1 MGNVFESNPTVLGEK
16 EDLSKEERRYFNRIN
31 SILHRD
37 YRENLYSDYNLEVS
51 LEQKS
56 FENNQILKKKRL
68 EDISWLEYLYR
79 HLDFVKN
86 KYRNPRWATDLLNS
100 LSKEIFFYENNY
112 YSNFFYN
119 EYFFT
124 TSPRIF
130 EDNYNSDLNN
140 ISLDYHSHSLSDLN
154 HSITNNAYNEL
165 DVTENY
171 GGSYLEMN
179 MENLDPNDPTFQ
191 YKMKRKNLK
200 KYVKIFKEHIYN
212 NHQHP
217 INRVIFLFNKFF
229 CNYINTFLENTNNQL
244 RQRLLEEEN
253 YKNNITQ
260 FENEI
265 TECLRNFMIAM
276 HCSLKLFYST
286 CINYSCFEEEKD
298 DIINLLTSLFF
309 KTGKLY
315 ETIFSLYSI
324 SFEHEI
330 EELQEKFNDLKNVR
344 PKDLG
349 VQIKFCLDEDT
360 LELQRDILR
369 DKQVERNQ
377 KEYENKKK
385 ENANLENEKKI
396 KKDNKELFQIKEN
409 EEEEKENEDENEND
423 KNNIINNN
431 NKINNI
437 NNMKKNIEVD
447 INNFNNINNLND
459 INDLNEINEL
469 NIDKDDDDYL
479 LEKINDDI
487 SIDTKLDAISG
498 GLIHLRNTV
507 NSFNN
512 KKYLFPKIRQNLRD
526 TLALNDKYIKEAKA
540 SGKIPIPFSSAI
552 NLLKNLKNY
561 KTPFEK
567 IVILAALSDQIT
579 ESVSNFWSNMLN
591 YIKNSFLFIEA
602 DEIMA
607 IFVFIVIKAQM
618 PELLIESKIISNF
631 TTPSTR
637 AFNISYNLT
646 LMEASLETINKMDA
660 KEIANR
666 DKQLKEVRKSI
677 AVLTTQRLSRLSRL
691 SNPGSPFS

>member
-1 MGNVFESNPTVLGEK
+1 MGNIFESIPTVLGEK
-16 EDLSKEERRYFNRIN
+16 KDLSKEEQTYFNRIN
-31 SILHRD
+31 SLQHKK

-56 FENNQILKKKRL
+56 FENNQIIKGKL
-68 EDISWLEYLYR
+68 EDITWLEYLYR
-79 HLDFVKN
+79 HLGFVN
-86 KYRNPRWATDLLNS
+86 RKYRNPQWVADLQIS
-100 LSKEIFFYENNY
+100 LSKEIFLYENKY

-119 EYFFT
+119 EYYFT
-124 TSPRIF
+124 ESPRIL
-130 EDNYNSDLNN
+130 EENYNGDSNN
-140 ISLDYHSHSLSDLN
+140 ISLDYQSRSLSELN
-154 HSITNNAYNEL
+154 RSINNNAYNEL
-165 DVTENY
+165 DVTDNY

-200 KYVKIFKEHIYN
+200 KYIKIFKQHIYN
-212 NHQHP
+212 NHRHP
-217 INRVIFLFNKFF
+217 INRVVFLFNKFF
-229 CNYINTFLENTNNQL
+229 CNYINNHLENTDNQL
-244 RQRLLEEEN
+244 KQQLLEGEN
-253 YKNNITQ
+253 YKNNITE

-265 TECLRNFMIAM
+265 TQCLRDFIIAM
-276 HCSLKLFYST
+276 HCCLKLFYST
-286 CINYSCFEEEKD
+286 CINYACFEEEKD

-315 ETIFSLYSI
+315 ETIFSLYYK
-324 SFEHEI
+324 SFENEY
-330 EELQEKFNDLKNVR
+330 EELQAKFNDLKIVR
-344 PKDLG
+344 PKDLD

-360 LELQRDILR
+360 LELQRNILK
-369 DKQVERNQ
+369 DKQIERDQ
-377 KEYENKKK
+377 KENEGKQK
-385 ENANLENEKKI
+385 ENINLENEKK
-396 KKDNKELFQIKEN
+396 KVAGVNELFQIKEN
-409 EEEEKENEDENEND
+409 EEEEKENEDEND
-423 KNNIINNN
+423 KNNNN
-431 NKINNI
+431 INNI
-437 NNMKKNIEVD
+437 NNEKKSIAVD
-447 INNFNNINNLND
+447 LKNFNNINNLND

-487 SIDTKLDAISG
+487 SMDIKIDPISG

-526 TLALNDKYIKEAKA
+526 TLALNEKYIKEAKA
-540 SGKIPIPFSSAI
+540 SGKLPIPYLSAI
-552 NLLKNLKNY
+552 NLLKNLRNF

-579 ESVSNFWSNMLN
+579 ESVSNFWSNMMN

-646 LMEASLETINKMDA
+646 LMEASLEKINKMDT

-691 SNPGSPFS
+691 SNPGSPAS

>member
-1 MGNVFESNPTVLGEK
+1 
-16 EDLSKEERRYFNRIN
+16 
-31 SILHRD
+31 
-37 YRENLYSDYNLEVS
+37 
-51 LEQKS
+51 
-56 FENNQILKKKRL
+56 
-68 EDISWLEYLYR
+68 
-79 HLDFVKN
+79 
-86 KYRNPRWATDLLNS
+86 
-100 LSKEIFFYENNY
+100 
-112 YSNFFYN
+112 
-119 EYFFT
+119 
-124 TSPRIF
+124 
-130 EDNYNSDLNN
+130 
-140 ISLDYHSHSLSDLN
+140 
-154 HSITNNAYNEL
+154 
-165 DVTENY
+165 
-171 GGSYLEMN
+171 
-179 MENLDPNDPTFQ
+179 
-191 YKMKRKNLK
+191 MKRKNLK

-217 INRVIFLFNKFF
+217 INRVVFLFNKFF
-229 CNYINTFLENTNNQL
+229 CNYINTFIENTNNQL
-244 RQRLLEEEN
+244 KQQLIEGEN
-253 YKNNITQ
+253 YKKNITQ

-265 TECLRNFMIAM
+265 TECLRGFITAM

-286 CINYSCFEEEKD
+286 CINYACFEEEKD

-315 ETIFSLYSI
+315 ETISSLYSI

-330 EELQEKFNDLKNVR
+330 EALQEKFNDLKNVK

-360 LELQRDILR
+360 LELQRNILKEKQIER
-369 DKQVERNQ
+369 DQ
-377 KEYENKKK
+377 KENEDKKK
-385 ENANLENEKKI
+385 EKDNLEDDKKKI
-396 KKDNKELFQIKEN
+396 KKDNNELFQIKEN
-409 EEEEKENEDENEND
+409 EEEEKDIEEENE
-423 KNNIINNN
+423 KNNN
-431 NKINNI
+431 N
-437 NNMKKNIEVD
+437 D
-447 INNFNNINNLND
+447 INIVKKSIDVNFNNINNLNN
-459 INDLNEINEL
+459 INDLNVINEL

-487 SIDTKLDAISG
+487 SIDTKMDAISG

-526 TLALNDKYIKEAKA
+526 TLALNEKYIKEAKV

-552 NLLKNLKNY
+552 NLLKNLKNF

-579 ESVSNFWSNMLN
+579 ESVSNFWSNMMN

-618 PELLIESKIISNF
+618 PDLLIESKIIANF

-660 KEIANR
+660 KEIGNR
-666 DKQLKEVRKSI
+666 EKQLKEVRKSI

>member
-1 MGNVFESNPTVLGEK
+1 MGNIFESNPTVLGEK
-16 EDLSKEERRYFNRIN
+16 EDLSNEEQEYFNRVN
-31 SILHRD
+31 SLLHKD

-56 FENNQILKKKRL
+56 FENNQMIKMKL
-68 EDISWLEYLYR
+68 EDISWLEYIYR
-79 HLDFVKN
+79 HLDNVN
-86 KYRNPRWATDLLNS
+86 RKYRNPRWVADLQNS
-100 LSKEIFFYENNY
+100 LSKEIFFYENKY

-119 EYFFT
+119 EYYFT
-124 TSPRIF
+124 TSPRIL
-130 EDNYNSDLNN
+130 EENYNGDLNN
-140 ISLDYHSHSLSDLN
+140 ISLDYHNHSLSDLN
-154 HSITNNAYNEL
+154 HSINNNAYNEL
-165 DVTENY
+165 DVTDNY

-217 INRVIFLFNKFF
+217 INRVVFLFNKYF
-229 CNYINTFLENTNNQL
+229 CNYINTFIENTNNQL
-244 RQRLLEEEN
+244 KQQLLEGEN
-253 YKNNITQ
+253 YKNSITQ

-265 TECLRNFMIAM
+265 TQCLRDFMTAM

-286 CINYSCFEEEKD
+286 CINYACFEEEKD

-330 EELQEKFNDLKNVR
+330 EELQEKFNDLKNVK
-344 PKDLG
+344 PKELG

-360 LELQRDILR
+360 LELQTNILK
-369 DKQVERNQ
+369 DKQIERDQ
-377 KEYENKKK
+377 KENEDKKK
-385 ENANLENEKKI
+385 EIINLEDEKKII
-396 KKDNKELFQIKEN
+396 KKDNNELFQIKEN
-409 EEEEKENEDENEND
+409 EEEEKENENEDEND
-423 KNNIINNN
+423 KNNKINNN
-431 NKINNI
+431 INIAKKSIDI
-437 NNMKKNIEVD
+437 NM
-447 INNFNNINNLND
+447 NNFNNLNNLND

-469 NIDKDDDDYL
+469 NIDKDEDDYL
-479 LEKINDDI
+479 LEKVNDDI
-487 SIDTKLDAISG
+487 SIDIKMDPISG

-507 NSFNN
+507 NSFNS

-540 SGKIPIPFSSAI
+540 SGKMPIPFSSAI
-552 NLLKNLKNY
+552 NLLKNLKHY

-579 ESVSNFWSNMLN
+579 ESVSNFWSNMMN

-618 PELLIESKIISNF
+618 PDLLIESKIISNF

-646 LMEASLETINKMDA
+646 LMEASLETINKMDS

-666 DKQLKEVRKSI
+666 EKQLKEVRKSI

-691 SNPGSPFS
+691 SNPGNPLT